1 MKRHLI
7 ILSLAVGTLLSTT
20 SFNPSTPTTNKNFAT
35 CKGEN
40 PCRACKNCKYCKR
53 CAKQGLTCG
62 VCKK

>member
-7 ILSLAVGTLLSTT
+7 FFCLVAGTVLSAT
-20 SFNPSTPTTNKNFAT
+20 SFNPSNKSSNRTYAT
-35 CKGEN
+35 SKGEN

>member
-1 MKRHLI
+1 MKRQLI
-7 ILSLAVGTLLSTT
+7 LFCVAVGTLLSTT
-20 SFNPSTPTTNKNFAT
+20 SFNPSNKTSTLAYAT